1 MAAFTYTARA
11 ANGELKSATVE
22 ATNRED
28 AISQLKKQRLNV
40 IKIDE
45 QTKKKKAG
53 KVGMRDIVIFT
64 RMFST
69 MINSGLPLVQA
80 MGILAEQSESR
91 MVRVASR

>member
-11 ANGELKSATVE
+11 ANGELKSSTVE

-45 QTKKKKAG
+45 AAKRKKDRKS
-53 KVGMRDIVIFT
+53 VV
-64 RMFST
+64 
-69 MINSGLPLVQA
+69 
-80 MGILAEQSESR
+80 
-91 MVRVASR
+91 